1 MRQRNRQIL
10 RFFLVLALGAG
21 LAGVAGQ
28 SARSEKP
35 SLRAEKARPQPIILA
50 TVLES
55 AIPDECLL
63 VPRGEEDNSATSTGK
78 SGAKA
83 ADPRDN
89 GARAKKK
96 VIACG

>member
-10 RFFLVLALGAG
+10 RFFLVLALGAS
-21 LAGVAGQ
+21 LAGIAGQ

-35 SLRAEKARPQPIILA
+35 VMRAEKTRPQPIILA
-50 TVLES
+50 TVMES

-63 VPRGEEDNSATSTGK
+63 APHDDEDSAPPAGK
-78 SGAKA
+78 SRAKT
-83 ADPRDN
+83 ADSHDS